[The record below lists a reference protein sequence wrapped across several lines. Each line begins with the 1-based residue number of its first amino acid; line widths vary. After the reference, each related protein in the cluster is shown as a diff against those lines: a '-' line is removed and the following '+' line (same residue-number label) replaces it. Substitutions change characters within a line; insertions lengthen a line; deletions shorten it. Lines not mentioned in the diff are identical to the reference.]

1 MKVVKQIAFKFLRV
15 VILLAIV
22 IIYGHTI
29 SVNADTI
36 SDVGITYQAHV
47 QNIGWQSLVNNG
59 EDAGTT
65 GKSLEV
71 EALKM
76 NLTTPKTGMYITYQT
91 HVANIGWQAEVQDG
105 NQAGTTGQSL
115 SIQAI
120 KIQLHNAQG
129 YHVQYQVHVQNK
141 GWMSWVQDGQQ
152 AGTTGQSLRIEAIR
166 IKIVKDDTVT
176 PQNSGIISTYQA
188 YVQNVG
194 WQNWV
199 TDGQPAGTV
208 GQDLRI
214 ESIKVASPNLSTG
227 MNIKYQVQVQNIG
240 WMPWVQDGQAAGTTG
255 QGLSIEAIKIQLVG
269 MPGYHIEYQ
278 VHVQNIGWMPWS
290 EDGQIAGTIGRSL
303 RMEAFKVKIVKDKP
317 HSLVTKSAITAPTN
331 NSSFINNQ
339 SVNLTGYSINEFG
352 NQEVDTYL
360 DGAFM
365 GTVSTGLDSSSAGG
379 NGYIDGNISGY
390 SYKLPVNLMGNG
402 SHTITVQA
410 IGKDLSLDEQSI
422 SINVKALEPMICI
435 DNPIGGTFINT
446 SNGQM
451 DVKGWSLNSFGVKA
465 VQIYVNN
472 THIGDANIGISR
484 PDVNSSFPNY
494 IGGSNGGFDYILNY
508 ASIPNGVN
516 TLKVNSIGNDGT
528 TVSQSITI
536 YKFASNNQ
544 FGTNYS
550 STLSQVVNTQ
560 MNYGQPV
567 MASNWQWVSADSNT
581 VRHYVDPTNFM
592 DNYGIYQF
600 LRLDYMQGV
609 TADDLN
615 SILSGKGVL
624 SGKGAQF
631 LAAAQQ
637 SNINPIYLVS
647 HALLES
653 GNGTSQLATGVV
665 VNGKA
670 TYNLFGIGAY
680 DSNPITMGA
689 QYAYNK
695 GWFSVDQA
703 IYGGA
708 NWISSQYINNSTY
721 KQNTLYKMRWNPAS
735 PGNHQYA
742 TDVSWA
748 YSQISN
754 IKKLVNMVQN
764 PSMQFDIPIYKN

>member
-1 MKVVKQIAFKFLRV
+1 MKVVKEIVSKSLRV

-29 SVNADTI
+29 SVNAETI

-47 QNIGWQSLVNNG
+47 QNIGWQGLVNSG
-59 EDAGTT
+59 ENAGTT
-65 GKSLEV
+65 GRSLAV

-91 HVANIGWQAEVQDG
+91 HIANIGWQTEVQDG
-105 NQAGTTGQSL
+105 QQAGTTGKDL
-115 SIQAI
+115 AMQAI

-129 YHVQYQVHVQNK
+129 YHVQYQVHVENL
-141 GWMSWVQDGQQ
+141 GWMDWVQDGQQ
-152 AGTTGQSLRIEAIR
+152 AGTTGKNLRIEAIR
-166 IKIVKDDTVT
+166 IKIVKDDSVA
-176 PQNSGIISTYQA
+176 PQAANITSLYQA
-188 YVQNVG
+188 DVENIG
-194 WQNWV
+194 WQNWSS
-199 TDGQPAGTV
+199 DGAISGTT
-208 GQDLRI
+208 GKSLLIDA
-214 ESIKVASPNLSTG
+214 IKIGTQNAPVG
-227 MNIKYQVQVQNIG
+227 MNIKYQVHVGNIG
-240 WMPWVQDGQAAGTTG
+240 WMSWVENGQEAGTTG
-255 QGLSIEAIKIQLVG
+255 QNLGIQAIKIQLDGVT
-269 MPGYHIEYQ
+269 GYHVEYQ
-278 VHVQNIGWMPWS
+278 VHVDNIGWMPWS
-290 EDGQIAGTIGRSL
+290 EDGQIAGTTGRNL
-303 RMEAFKVKIVKDKP
+303 NVQAIRIKIVKDQV
-317 HSLVTKSAITAPTN
+317 HNVVTKSAITSPVNA
-331 NSSFINNQ
+331 SSFINNQ
-339 SVNLTGYSINEFG
+339 SVNLTGYSLNQYG
-352 NQEVDTYL
+352 NQEVDVYV
-360 DGAFM
+360 DGSLSGAATM
-365 GTVSTGLDSSSAGG
+365 GLNSSSVGG
-379 NGYIDGNISGY
+379 NGYVDGNISGY
-390 SYKLPVNLMGNG
+390 SYKLPISIMGNG
-402 SHTITVQA
+402 THTVTVQA
-410 IGKDLSLDEQSI
+410 IGKDLSLDGQSV
-422 SINVKALEPMICI
+422 SINVKVLNPAICI
-435 DNPIGGTFINT
+435 DGPQDGTFINT
-446 SNGQM
+446 QTGVM
-451 DVKGWSLNSFGVKA
+451 DIKGWALNSFGVSA
-465 VQIYVNN
+465 VQIYVNS
-472 THIGDANIGISR
+472 THVSDATIGILR
-484 PDVNSSFPNY
+484 TDVNNIYPNY
-494 IGGSNGGFDYILNY
+494 IGGSNSGFDYSLNY

-516 TLKVNSIGNDGT
+516 TITVNSIGNDGIVT
-528 TVSQSITI
+528 SQSIKI

-544 FGTNYS
+544 YGTNYS
-550 STLSQVVNTQ
+550 NTLSQAVNTQ

-609 TADDLN
+609 TVADLN
-615 SILSGKGVL
+615 SILAGKGVL
-624 SGKGAQF
+624 NNKGSQF

-665 VNGKA
+665 VNGRT

-689 QYAYNK
+689 QYAFDQ

-703 IYGGA
+703 IAGGA
-708 NWISSQYINNSTY
+708 NWISSQYINNGNY

-764 PSMQFDIPIYKN
+764 PSLQFDIPIYKN